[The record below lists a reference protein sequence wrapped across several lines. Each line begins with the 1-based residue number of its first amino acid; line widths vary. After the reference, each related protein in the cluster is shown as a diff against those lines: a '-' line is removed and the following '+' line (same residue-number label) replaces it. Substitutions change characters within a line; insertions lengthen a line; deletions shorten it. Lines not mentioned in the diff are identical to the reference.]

1 MPTQSQVILY
11 DQAHDDY
18 WSHTVKE
25 ALRAVAP
32 ADAFE
37 KGAERL
43 KGFQAAA
50 GTVLFF
56 ESETAIRQMQEKIS
70 LYADRFPQW
79 STHSSGMAQINV
91 WTAIEAAGLG
101 GNLQHY
107 GNLTNDA
114 LIEKYKLPKD
124 WKLHGELVFGEVLA
138 PAGEKTYMSDEE
150 RFREFSS

>member
-1 MPTQSQVILY
+1 M
-11 DQAHDDY
+11 
-18 WSHTVKE
+18 
-25 ALRAVAP
+25 RAVSP
-32 ADAFE
+32 ADAFP
-37 KGAERL
+37 KAAERIA
-43 KGFQAAA
+43 GFQAAA

-56 ESETAIRQMQEKIS
+56 ESQAAVKEWQEKVS

-79 STHSSGMAQINV
+79 STHSSGMAQQNV

-114 LIEKYKLPKD
+114 ILDQYKLPKD
-124 WKLHGELVFGEVLA
+124 WKLHAELVFGEIKA

-150 RFREFSS
+150 RFRVFE